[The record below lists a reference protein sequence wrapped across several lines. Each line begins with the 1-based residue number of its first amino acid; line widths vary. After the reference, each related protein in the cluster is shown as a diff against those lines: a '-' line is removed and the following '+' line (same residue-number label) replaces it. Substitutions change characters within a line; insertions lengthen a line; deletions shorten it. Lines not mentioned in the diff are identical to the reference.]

1 MKDIKGMSYDEYV
14 DLIEQLLSEGKSTGP
29 NQSESLTNYSK
40 LNAQRMSRIHK
51 TTELLPEMLQALS
64 TCKPQHWTVFTEG
77 WCGDAANNIPVMDLI
92 AKASGG
98 KITLNLLLRDENLD
112 EMDQYLT
119 NGARSIPKLIVHNAD
134 GTQEKAVWGPR
145 PEPAQHMM
153 MDHKA
158 NPVEG
163 RDIYREVQQWYNTDK
178 TQTLQRELVDII
190 LK

>member
-1 MKDIKGMSYDEYV
+1 MTEVKGLSYDEYV
-14 DLIEQLLSEGKSTGP
+14 AVIDQLIAEGKSTGP
-29 NQSESLTNYSK
+29 NQSESLTHYSK

-51 TTELLPEMLQALS
+51 TTELLPVVHEALS
-64 TCKPQHWTVFTEG
+64 KCEPQHWTVFTEG

-98 KITLNLLLRDENLD
+98 KITLNLLLRDDHLD
-112 EMDQYLT
+112 LMDQYLT
-119 NGARSIPKLIVHNAD
+119 NGARSIPKLVVHDAD
-134 GTQEKAVWGPR
+134 GTKEKAVWGPR

-163 RDIYREVQQWYNTDK
+163 RDIYREVQLWYNTDK
-178 TQTLQRELVDII
+178 TETLQRELVDII